1 MKALKLTVRAIRAL
15 QTAHKIE
22 NLLAPGPEDAGKLA
36 TLGFLVDAFYEGSRS
51 WGDEAPT
58 MEAIEDLTL
67 PDLLA
72 AVKGALSGSTEGN
85 G

>member
-1 MKALKLTVRAIRAL
+1 MKALKLTVRAIRRL
-15 QTAHKIE
+15 QEDHDIE
-22 NLLAPGPEDAGKLA
+22 NLLAPGPKDAGNLA
-36 TLGFLVDAFYEGSRS
+36 TLGFLVDAYFEGSRC

-58 MEAIEDLTL
+58 REAIEDLTL

-72 AVKGALSGSTEGN
+72 AVKGALSGTTEGN